1 MKEEPP
7 STNAKPYGLGFMKR
21 FFRITKSFYQKISYK
36 PKDKVSFLVHLK
48 DISSNGVIEKGT
60 LSMLEGALKVSTSKV
75 RDIMIPKTQ
84 MIMVDSKE
92 SLKDFYER
100 IIESGHSRYPIFDSD
115 INKIIGILLAKDLLS
130 ESLLGKTETSDFS
143 KVMRPVVLI
152 PESKKLNTL
161 LDEFRMNRNH
171 MAIVIDE
178 YGEVTGLV
186 TIEDVLEEIVGEIED
201 ETDDQLNKMIERNK
215 DGSYLVS
222 ALTPIEDFNL
232 EFNSNLLKEDFDTL
246 GGILSHHFGKIPKKN
261 DSISIES
268 LQFFIESTEK
278 RRIKKVRVIKLS

>member
-1 MKEEPP
+1 MSDQP
-7 STNAKPYGLGFMKR
+7 SVRLNKVLRELNISLDRAVEFLNQNGIEVDARPTTK
-21 FFRITKSFYQKISYK
+21 IT
-36 PKDKVSFLVHLK
+36 
-48 DISSNGVIEKGT
+48 
-60 LSMLEGALKVSTSKV
+60 
-75 RDIMIPKTQ
+75 
-84 MIMVDSKE
+84 
-92 SLKDFYER
+92 
-100 IIESGHSRYPIFDSD
+100 
-115 INKIIGILLAKDLLS
+115 
-130 ESLLGKTETSDFS
+130 TE
-143 KVMRPVVLI
+143 VY
-152 PESKKLNTL
+152 NTL

-278 RRIKKVRVIKLS
+278 RRIKEVRVIKLS